1 MSMSSGRWS
10 MRGRASQGYKAAG
23 RALAN
28 GGAGPIPVAIDTRR
42 HYLTGSSGERYRLTA
57 TTAERAELSGAG
69 ADYNTLTGCT
79 R

>member
-1 MSMSSGRWS
+1 MSSGRFI
-10 MRGRASQGYKAAG
+10 MGGRASQGFRAAG

-57 TTAERAELSGAG
+57 TTTERAGMSGAG

>member
-1 MSMSSGRWS
+1 MSSGRFI
-10 MRGRASQGYKAAG
+10 MRGFASQGHRAAG

-57 TTAERAELSGAG
+57 TTAERGELNGAG

>member
-1 MSMSSGRWS
+1 MSTGRFI
-10 MRGRASQGYKAAG
+10 MRGWASQGYRAAG

-28 GGAGPIPVAIDTRR
+28 GGTGPIPVAIDTRR

-57 TTAERAELSGAG
+57 TTAERAGMSGAG

>member
-1 MSMSSGRWS
+1 MSTGRFT
-10 MRGRASQGYKAAG
+10 MRGFASQGYRAAG

-42 HYLTGSSGERYRLTA
+42 HYLVGSSGERYRLTT
-57 TTAERAELSGAG
+57 TTAERGELNGAG

>member
-1 MSMSSGRWS
+1 MSTGRYI
-10 MRGRASQGYKAAG
+10 MRGFANQGYRAAS

-42 HYLTGSSGERYRLTA
+42 HYLTGSSSERYRLTA
-57 TTAERAELSGAG
+57 ATAERAGMSGAG
-69 ADYNTLTGCT
+69 SDYNTLTGCT

>member
-1 MSMSSGRWS
+1 MSSGRFI
-10 MRGRASQGYKAAG
+10 MRGWSSQGHRAAG

-57 TTAERAELSGAG
+57 TTMERAELSAAG
-69 ADYNTLTGCT
+69 SDYTTLTGCT

>member
-1 MSMSSGRWS
+1 
-10 MRGRASQGYKAAG
+10 MRGWSSQGYRAAG

-28 GGAGPIPVAIDTRR
+28 GGAGPIPVAFDTRR

-57 TTAERAELSGAG
+57 TTAERVELNGAG
-69 ADYNTLTGCT
+69 SDYNTLTGCT

>member
-1 MSMSSGRWS
+1 
-10 MRGRASQGYKAAG
+10 MRGWASQGWRAAG

-42 HYLTGSSGERYRLTA
+42 HYLTGSSGERYRLIG
-57 TTAERAELSGAG
+57 TTAERGELIGAG

-79 R
+79 Q

>member
-1 MSMSSGRWS
+1 MSTGRFI
-10 MRGRASQGYKAAG
+10 MRGRASQGYRAAG

-42 HYLTGSSGERYRLTA
+42 HYLTGSSDERYRLTA
-57 TTAERAELSGAG
+57 TTAERAELNGAG

>member
-1 MSMSSGRWS
+1 MSSGRLI
-10 MRGRASQGYKAAG
+10 MRGWSSQGHRAAG

-57 TTAERAELSGAG
+57 MTTERAELNGAG

>member
-1 MSMSSGRWS
+1 MSTGRFI
-10 MRGRASQGYKAAG
+10 MRGWASQGYRAAS

-57 TTAERAELSGAG
+57 ATAERAELNGAG